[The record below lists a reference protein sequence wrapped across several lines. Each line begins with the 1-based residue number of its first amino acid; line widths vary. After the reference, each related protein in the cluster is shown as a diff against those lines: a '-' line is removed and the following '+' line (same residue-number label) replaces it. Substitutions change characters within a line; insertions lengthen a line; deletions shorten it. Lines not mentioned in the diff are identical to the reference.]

1 MSSECKKAAL
11 QLKGSR
17 IRKQMPAEREQQVTT
32 RYGSCLSAS
41 LDSLDVQGHS
51 RYSRSTI
58 SCYFYTLCQENVE
71 ICSNAVYSSAAS
83 ACTMTYND
91 TTSHDK
97 TILRSSTIGSNCLV
111 QQCPFVSRT
120 AWRCMTIS
128 WVRKPGGQVY

>member
-1 MSSECKKAAL
+1 
-11 QLKGSR
+11 
-17 IRKQMPAEREQQVTT
+17 
-32 RYGSCLSAS
+32 
-41 LDSLDVQGHS
+41 
-51 RYSRSTI
+51 
-58 SCYFYTLCQENVE
+58 
-71 ICSNAVYSSAAS
+71 
-83 ACTMTYND
+83 MTYND